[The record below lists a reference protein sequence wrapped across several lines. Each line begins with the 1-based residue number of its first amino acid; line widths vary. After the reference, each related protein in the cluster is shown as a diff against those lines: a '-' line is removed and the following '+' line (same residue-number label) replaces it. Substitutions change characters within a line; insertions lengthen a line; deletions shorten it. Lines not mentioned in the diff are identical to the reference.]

1 MTSLARLFTLLTTI
15 ERRFS
20 LSSLEKG
27 EREILTLIVT
37 AIGNNEEISAE
48 TVVEQ
53 VQASRATVYRRI
65 ATLRQI
71 GLIEA
76 YEKKGRSIFR
86 LGRNFRKHFSELD
99 AAIMSKHESP

>member
-1 MTSLARLFTLLTTI
+1 MASLARLFTLLTTI
-15 ERRFS
+15 ERRFG

-65 ATLRQI
+65 ATLKQI

>member
-15 ERRFS
+15 ERRFG

-65 ATLRQI
+65 ATLKQI

-86 LGRNFRKHFSELD
+86 LGGNFRKHFSELD
-99 AAIMSKHESP
+99 AAIMSKHESH

>member
-1 MTSLARLFTLLTTI
+1 MTSLARLFTLFTTI
-15 ERRFS
+15 ERRFG

-65 ATLRQI
+65 ATLKQI

>member
-15 ERRFS
+15 ERRFG

-65 ATLRQI
+65 ATLKQI

-86 LGRNFRKHFSELD
+86 LGGNFQKHFSELD